1 MTRRKPFFCITDASR
16 GFSRSIERTAE
27 AADKADE
34 NSISLS
40 CTQGRSSHYTMLY
53 EESNKID
60 SIWNNEEIYMEK
72 RKK

>member
-1 MTRRKPFFCITDASR
+1 MTRWKPFFCITDASR

-40 CTQGRSSHYTMLY
+40 RTQGRSPPYTMLY
-53 EESNKID
+53 EESYKID
-60 SIWNNEEIYMEK
+60 TL
-72 RKK
+72 